1 MKIINTKKW
10 TIPAGETVRKLRFNN
25 NLQGDTVT
33 SEVYVQIP
41 SGVVLTAK
49 GYVDTKSDAIAMKLL
64 NIGKYASVQAAEE
77 AGIYM
82 LMSGSLEEAELSF
95 NNSGAETEVVV
106 KELY

>member
-1 MKIINTKKW
+1 MKIINTQKW
-10 TIPAGETVRKLRFNN
+10 TLPAGETVKKLRFNH
-25 NLQGDTVT
+25 NLPGDTVT

-41 SGVVLTAK
+41 TGVVLTAK
-49 GYVDTKSDAIAMKLL
+49 GYVDGESDAIAMKLL
-64 NIGKYASVQAAEE
+64 NIGKFTSVQATSE

-82 LMSGSLEEAELSF
+82 LMAGSLEEAELSF

>member
-1 MKIINTKKW
+1 MKIINTQKW
-10 TIPAGETVRKLRFNN
+10 TIPAGETVIKLRFNN

-49 GYVDTKSDAIAMKLL
+49 GYVDNESDVIVMKLL

-82 LMSGSLEEAELSF
+82 LMAGSLEEAELSF

>member
-10 TIPAGETVRKLRFNN
+10 TIPAGEAVIKLRFNN

-41 SGVVLTAK
+41 SGVTLTAK

>member
-1 MKIINTKKW
+1 MKIINTQKW
-10 TIPAGETVRKLRFNN
+10 TIPAGETVIKLRFNN

-49 GYVDTKSDAIAMKLL
+49 GYVDNESDVIVMKLL
-64 NIGKYASVQAAEE
+64 NIGKYASVQEASE

-82 LMSGSLEEAELSF
+82 LMAGSLEEAELSF